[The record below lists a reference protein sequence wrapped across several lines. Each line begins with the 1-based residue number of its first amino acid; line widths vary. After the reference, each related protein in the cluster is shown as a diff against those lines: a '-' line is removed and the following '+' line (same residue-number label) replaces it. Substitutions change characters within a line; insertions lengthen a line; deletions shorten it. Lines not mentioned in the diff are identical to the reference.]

1 MRRFLGAL
9 CMLLGLALLA
19 GAAWLLM
26 ENRAEE
32 SAAGDAAGEVMS
44 EMRVAMGD
52 ALSATT
58 VAAPTVEP
66 TVAPDAENTPAPEET
81 VVAQATPIPE
91 MPTMEIDGEMYIGY
105 LEMPTIG
112 LTLPVMSD
120 WSYLQ
125 LRIAPCRYWGSVYDN
140 SMVIMA
146 HNYDRHFGRIA
157 TLELGDPVQF
167 VCADGEIFS
176 YVVCGHETLK
186 PTDVELMLEGTS
198 DLTLFTCTYGG
209 KSRCALR
216 CRLIDSVPAQG

>member
-32 SAAGDAAGEVMS
+32 TAAGDAAGEIMS

-52 ALSATT
+52 ALTATA
-58 VAAPTVEP
+58 VATPTVEIDP
-66 TVAPDAENTPAPEET
+66 ENTHAPVET
-81 VVAQATPIPE
+81 VVAQATPIPD
-91 MPTMEIDGEMYIGY
+91 MPTMEIDGETYIGY

-112 LTLPVMSD
+112 LTLPVMRD
-120 WSYLQ
+120 WSYPQ
-125 LRIAPCRYWGSVYDN
+125 LRIAPCRYWGSVYDDT
-140 SMVIMA
+140 MVIMA

-209 KSRCALR
+209 RTRVTVRLSRVLAY
-216 CRLIDSVPAQG
+216 

>member
-1 MRRFLGAL
+1 MRKFLGVL

-32 SAAGDAAGEVMS
+32 SAAGDAAGEVMT

-52 ALSATT
+52 ALTVTVSAT
-58 VAAPTVEP
+58 PR
-66 TVAPDAENTPAPEET
+66 PDAGTEATPAPEAT
-81 VVAQATPIPE
+81 IIPQATPIPE
-91 MPTMEIDGEMYIGY
+91 MPTMEIDGQTYIGY
-105 LEMPTIG
+105 LEIPTIG

-120 WSYLQ
+120 WSYPQ

-176 YVVCGHETLK
+176 YVVSGHETLR
-186 PTDVELMLEGTS
+186 PTDVEQMLDSAS

-209 KSRCALR
+209 RTRVTVRLSRVLAY
-216 CRLIDSVPAQG
+216 

>member
-32 SAAGDAAGEVMS
+32 TAAGDAAGEIMS

-52 ALSATT
+52 ALTATA
-58 VAAPTVEP
+58 VATPTVEIDP
-66 TVAPDAENTPAPEET
+66 ENTPAPVET
-81 VVAQATPIPE
+81 VVAQATPIPD
-91 MPTMEIDGEMYIGY
+91 MPTMEIDGETYIGY

-112 LTLPVMSD
+112 LTLPVMRD
-120 WSYLQ
+120 WSYPQ
-125 LRIAPCRYWGSVYDN
+125 LRIAPCRYWGSVYDDT
-140 SMVIMA
+140 MVIMA